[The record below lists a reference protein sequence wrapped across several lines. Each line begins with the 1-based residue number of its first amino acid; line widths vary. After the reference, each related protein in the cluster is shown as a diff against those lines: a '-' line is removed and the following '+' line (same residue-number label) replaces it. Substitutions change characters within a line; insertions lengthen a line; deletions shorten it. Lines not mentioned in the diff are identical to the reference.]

1 MASPQG
7 QADAVP
13 GVVVK
18 LTSTS
23 SAPESVE
30 ATTDAEGRYAFTK
43 LSPGSYTIEARL
55 DGFKP
60 FAESVVLSQGD
71 AKIENVSL
79 ELDKVVQKIEVR
91 DKAAAVSTES
101 ADSTATV
108 SSRQFTTL
116 PLAEQKFNA
125 ALPLVPGVVRTK
137 DGKLNFK
144 GAPENQG
151 MLLVDSAQTVDPV
164 TGSFSIPI
172 PVDTIQTLNVSKAP
186 YSAEYG
192 GFSGGL
198 TTIESRP
205 PSGNWHYGVMDFLPG
220 FRGKNGHVVGI
231 SDETPRLFFG

>member
-1 MASPQG
+1 MG
-7 QADAVP
+7 ME
-13 GVVVK
+13 K
-18 LTSTS
+18 LPVTGSTVCAESTS
-23 SAPESVE
+23 SIPWFSGAPLMLSLPSFVR
-30 ATTDAEGRYAFTK
+30 TT
-43 LSPGSYTIEARL
+43 PGTRGSAAL
-55 DGFKP
+55 NFCSASG
-60 FAESVVLSQGD
+60 SVVNCRLLT
-71 AKIENVSL
+71 V
-79 ELDKVVQKIEVR
+79 
-91 DKAAAVSTES
+91 
-101 ADSTATV
+101 ADPTATV

-116 PLAEQKFNA
+116 PLAEQKFKA

-137 DGKLNFK
+137 DGKLNIK

-220 FRGKNGHVVGI
+220 F
-231 SDETPRLFFG
+231 